1 MANDYYQILGVPKT
15 ASAEEIKKAYR
26 KLAVKYHP
34 DKNPGDKSAEEKF
47 KQVSEAYDVLSD
59 EKKRKQYDQFGSDYF
74 RAGGPSGGGAG
85 AYGPG
90 GAGGFR
96 DPYDIFSQ
104 VFGGSYG
111 SEGVNAEMFEN
122 LFGGSSSRRGRRS
135 SAQNG
140 GRNGADLQ
148 YKLEI
153 SFDEAVHGAD
163 KRIRL
168 AKYDVCAT
176 CSGTGSQ
183 PGYAKTQCPQCCGSG
198 SIRTSNGL
206 FMQEQPCKACRGTG
220 FKITHPCKPCS
231 GTGRVRVDKE
241 ILIHIPPGVDNGSKL
256 RIAREGEAGTNGG
269 APGNLYVIIAVRP
282 DDLFQR
288 DGTNTL
294 CELPIDV
301 NTAVSGGI
309 VQVPTINGL
318 AKMRIPE
325 GTQNGTT
332 LRLKGKGIPAL
343 KGGIRGDHLVKV
355 MVETPANLS
364 KQQKDLLRYY
374 NDSLTPQ
381 NNPLKTAFEQKIRR
395 RFPG

>member
-1 MANDYYQILGVPKT
+1 MEMDPDKVIPDQSLSVKNGAIPAIRRGPRHLIMYYNMLL
-15 ASAEEIKKAYR
+15 R
-26 KLAVKYHP
+26 KLAEQYQAP
-34 DKNPGDKSAEEKF
+34 DMLTKPWRELPKNIQQLILYGSGTTPLEFDYYIHRKKF
-47 KQVSEAYDVLSD
+47 HWSKPFEGILALL
-59 EKKRKQYDQFGSDYF
+59 KKRYEETE
-74 RAGGPSGGGAG
+74 A
-85 AYGPG
+85 
-90 GAGGFR
+90 
-96 DPYDIFSQ
+96 
-104 VFGGSYG
+104 
-111 SEGVNAEMFEN
+111 
-122 LFGGSSSRRGRRS
+122 
-135 SAQNG
+135 
-140 GRNGADLQ
+140 
-148 YKLEI
+148 
-153 SFDEAVHGAD
+153 EAV
-163 KRIRL
+163 RERL
-168 AKYDVCAT
+168 QQLLSPKI
-176 CSGTGSQ
+176 
-183 PGYAKTQCPQCCGSG
+183 CP
-198 SIRTSNGL
+198 
-206 FMQEQPCKACRGTG
+206 ACHGTG
-220 FKITHPCKPCS
+220 FKITHPCKSCS
-231 GTGRVRVDKE
+231 GTGRVKVDKE
-241 ILIHIPPGVDNGSKL
+241 IMIHIPPGVDNGSKL

>member
-1 MANDYYQILGVPKT
+1 MANDYYQTLGVSKT
-15 ASAEEIKKAYR
+15 ASADEIKKAYR

-59 EKKRKQYDQFGSDYF
+59 PKKRKQYDQFGSDYF
-74 RAGGPSGGGAG
+74 RAGGASAGGAG
-85 AYGPG
+85 GAYGG
-90 GAGGFR
+90 GGFR

-104 VFGGSYG
+104 VFGGAYG
-111 SEGVNAEMFEN
+111 SGGVNAEMFEN
-122 LFGGSSSRRGRRS
+122 LFSGSSRRGRRS
-135 SAQNG
+135 SPQG

-153 SFDEAVHGAD
+153 SFDEAVHGTD
-163 KRIRL
+163 KRVRL
-168 AKYDVCAT
+168 AKYDVCAA

-183 PGYAKTQCPQCCGSG
+183 PGYAGTPCPQCGGSG
-198 SIRTSNGL
+198 SISAGNGL
-206 FMQEQPCKACRGTG
+206 FMQEQQCPACHGTG
-220 FKITHPCKPCS
+220 FKITHPCKSCS
-231 GTGRVRVDKE
+231 GTGRLKVDKE
-241 ILIHIPPGVDNGSKL
+241 IMIHIPPGVDNGSKL

-288 DGTNTL
+288 EGTNTI
-294 CELPIDV
+294 CELPIDL
-301 NTAVSGGI
+301 NTAVMGGI
-309 VQVPTINGL
+309 VQVPTVSGL

-343 KGGIRGDHLVKV
+343 KSGVRGDHLVKI

-364 KQQKDLLRYY
+364 KQQKELLKYY
-374 NDSLTPQ
+374 NDSLTPR